1 MERIWLKSYPEGV
14 PADINP
20 TAYAS
25 IGDFFAANV
34 DRYRDRTAYICMGR
48 TMSYGE
54 LDRLSRA
61 FASYLQNVARLP
73 RGARVAL
80 MMPNLL
86 QYPVALFGALRAG
99 YVVVNCN
106 PLYSPR
112 ELHHQLADSG
122 AEAIVVVENFA
133 QTLEKAID
141 GTQVRVVVVADR
153 RRSSRRPARVVWS
166 TSCCATSGAPFP
178 PGVCRRRCASS
189 ARSRS
194 AACRR
199 SSSRRS
205 SRTTSPSCS
214 TPAAPPACP
223 RARCS
228 PTAT

>member
-34 DRYRDRTAYICMGR
+34 DRYRDRTAYVCMGR
-48 TMSYGE
+48 TMTYGE

-61 FASYLQNVARLP
+61 FAGYLQKVARLP
-73 RGARVAL
+73 AGARVAL

-86 QYPVALFGALRAG
+86 QYPVALYGALRAG

-112 ELHHQLADSG
+112 ELHHQLEDSG
-122 AEAIVVVENFA
+122 AEAIVVLENFA

-141 GTQVRVVVVADR
+141 ATEAMPRTTVGKVLR
-153 RRSSRRPARVVWS
+153 RELRKKLKPSGAGWDSWS
-166 TSCCATSGAPFP
+166 TI
-178 PGVCRRRCASS
+178 RRIRQKGI
-189 ARSRS
+189 RPVFSRS
-194 AACRR
+194 HAMRLHHFVRR
-199 SSSRRS
+199 
-205 SRTTSPSCS
+205 
-214 TPAAPPACP
+214 
-223 RARCS
+223 
-228 PTAT
+228 